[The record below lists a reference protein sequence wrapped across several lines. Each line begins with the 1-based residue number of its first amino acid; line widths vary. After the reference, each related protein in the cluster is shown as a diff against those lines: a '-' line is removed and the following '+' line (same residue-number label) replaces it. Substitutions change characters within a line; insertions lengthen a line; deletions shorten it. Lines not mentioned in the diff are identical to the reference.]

1 MERYIKLDKMEKDE
15 IIRSATGYI
24 KELFAGNSDGHDSA
38 HTMRVY
44 KNAMEIVKECPEADS
59 FIVSLGALLHDADDH
74 KLFNTENNANAR
86 KFMANA
92 GLSGDVAEKVCSIIN
107 SVSFSKNRGKKPNSL
122 EGMIVQDADRLD
134 ALGAIGIARTFAYG
148 GKNGRSLDMSLQH
161 FYDKLFLLK
170 DEINTEAARKIAK
183 RRHEYMEGFVKEYL
197 EETGQE

>member
-1 MERYIKLDKMEKDE
+1 MEKDE
-15 IIRSATGYI
+15 IIKSAIKYV
-24 KELFAGNSDGHDSA
+24 KELFENNSDGHDVA

-44 KNAMEIVKECPEADS
+44 KNALEITKAYPKADS
-59 FIVSLGALLHDADDH
+59 FIVSLAALLHDADDH

-92 GLSGDVAEKVCSIIN
+92 GLSEDVADGVCKMIN
-107 SVSFSKNRGKKPNSL
+107 SVSFSKNRGKKPESL

-134 ALGAIGIARTFAYG
+134 AMGAIGIARTFAYG

-183 RRHEYMEGFVKEYL
+183 RRHDFMEGFVKEYL